1 MPLKNA
7 QIRTISYPKL
17 NWILITCLFC
27 LWLIF
32 FLFLGWLFPY
42 VAPEPSPMVNPPVK
56 TPVKT
61 PVIDPVLDKS
71 YSDYGERILNSLP
84 ADFGFPVTSPVKPL
98 TASQSLPS
106 LPTFFPASSPDL
118 IPPSSGLA
126 AVANS
131 LTSVAALL

>member
-17 NWILITCLFC
+17 DWILITCLFC

-32 FLFLGWLFPY
+32 FIFLGWLFPY
-42 VAPEPSPMVNPPVK
+42 VAPEPSLVVNP
-56 TPVKT
+56 PVKT

-84 ADFGFPVTSPVKPL
+84 ADFGFPVASPVKPL

-118 IPPSSGLA
+118 IPPSSGLLA
-126 AVANS
+126 IAS
-131 LTSVAALL
+131 PLTNVPTFI